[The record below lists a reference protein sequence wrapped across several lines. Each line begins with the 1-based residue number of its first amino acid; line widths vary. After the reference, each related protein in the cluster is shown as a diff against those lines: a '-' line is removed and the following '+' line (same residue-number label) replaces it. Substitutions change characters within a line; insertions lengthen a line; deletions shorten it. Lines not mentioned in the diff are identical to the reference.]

1 MLDLAYPERYVPEI
15 REPESDCNPA
25 VRWHPGRL
33 WSLWDMLTV
42 FARPF
47 VLLGEQIHEMRA
59 MFIFGEGKPLSVE
72 DLQELQEHLTAVL
85 DICENLDLSVSKELI
100 TDAKSDPPNNE
111 REFAVLTKALYA
123 EIRNKLLVVVP
134 PHRRK
139 FYNAREFIGTS
150 IQAAFPSSFAEL
162 RLGGQCLAIGQFTA
176 CAFHSLSACG
186 EHRSSSISSIGSAA
200 ALLRPPFCLRGF
212 A

>member
-1 MLDLAYPERYVPEI
+1 M
-15 REPESDCNPA
+15 
-25 VRWHPGRL
+25 
-33 WSLWDMLTV
+33 
-42 FARPF
+42 
-47 VLLGEQIHEMRA
+47 
-59 MFIFGEGKPLSVE
+59 
-72 DLQELQEHLTAVL
+72 
-85 DICENLDLSVSKELI
+85 SKELI

-176 CAFHSLSACG
+176 CAFHSLRAVEIGLRTMAAKLGVYLPFPLVQADWETLIRGIESKVQAMKDLKKGEEKDEMLNFYSNACMPFRYFKDG
-186 EHRSSSISSIGSAA
+186 SRLRIFHARELYDEPRAISLFQHSRDFFETLSTKMKEDDA
-200 ALLRPPFCLRGF
+200 
-212 A
+212 

>member
-47 VLLGEQIHEMRA
+47 VL
-59 MFIFGEGKPLSVE
+59 
-72 DLQELQEHLTAVL
+72 LQELQEHLTAVL

-176 CAFHSLSACG
+176 CAFHSLRAVEIGLRTMAAKLGVNLPFPLVQADWETLIRGIESKVQAMKDLKKG
-186 EHRSSSISSIGSAA
+186 EEKTR
-200 ALLRPPFCLRGF
+200 C
-212 A
+212 

>member
-1 MLDLAYPERYVPEI
+1 
-15 REPESDCNPA
+15 
-25 VRWHPGRL
+25 
-33 WSLWDMLTV
+33 MLTV

-139 FYNAREFIGTS
+139 FYTGGFSKFICRTSAGRPMPSYRPVYRLRISFFEGSGNWIAYYGRETRRE
-150 IQAAFPSSFAEL
+150 PSFSPRSG
-162 RLGGQCLAIGQFTA
+162 RLGNTYSR
-176 CAFHSLSACG
+176 H
-186 EHRSSSISSIGSAA
+186 
-200 ALLRPPFCLRGF
+200 
-212 A
+212 